1 MTRNPRASAVTLRVP
16 ATPPGV
22 GSAATGAPDTSASH
36 SSTRLESVCRTTA
49 PSHSTMSSRPSVRAE
64 SGTVCRRARYASE
77 RYRSS
82 SPSDRPS
89 PSQATYSEKVIAR
102 SHISRTTDFGESA
115 SSATHGWVWR
125 YVASSADSSS
135 PNGFG
140 HVDVVE
146 QLHPL
151 LVLEAVRLHLGNGLS
166 ASLELLGEQH
176 LARVLQRRLDH
187 GDDVQ
192 GVRRGVRVED
202 VHGAQGERGER
213 LVEGEAEL
221 EVLDQPAQP
230 AVGVGAVQPLDDAG
244 GQERA
249 VDLHRLS
256 HVPDLPSWVLV
267 VVP

>member
-1 MTRNPRASAVTLRVP
+1 
-16 ATPPGV
+16 
-22 GSAATGAPDTSASH
+22 
-36 SSTRLESVCRTTA
+36 
-49 PSHSTMSSRPSVRAE
+49 MSSRPSVRAE

-115 SSATHGWVWR
+115 SSANPRVGLAVR
-125 YVASSADSSS
+125 REQSGQQLRQRLR
-135 PNGFG
+135 PR
-140 HVDVVE
+140 DVVE

-151 LVLEAVRLHLGNGLS
+151 LVLDAVRLHLGDGLS
-166 ASLELLGEQH
+166 ARLELLGEQH
-176 LARVLQRRLDH
+176 LARVLQRRLHH

-192 GVRRGVRVED
+192 RVRRCGRVED

-230 AVGVGAVQPLDDAG
+230 AVGVGMVQPLDDSG

-256 HVPDLPSWVLV
+256 HVPDLPSRVLV
-267 VVP
+267 VVPQQLSHGGERIPLAGHDIEHHGVRDPHTGHQRFRRRRHQAFEASPRTR